1 MVDKTY
7 AHLYPNKG
15 DQIARELDKHKDG
28 FADSLNN
35 DLYGSK
41 PDIVN
46 VNDMEPKIRNMC
58 NYSNFNAKIMPLK

>member
-15 DQIARELDKHKDG
+15 VQIARELDRHKDG
-28 FADSLNN
+28 ISMGSNI

-41 PDIVN
+41 PDTVN
-46 VNDMEPKIRNMC
+46 VNDMEPK
-58 NYSNFNAKIMPLK
+58 NAE